1 MTGPSL
7 KRTTFRTSRLAEF
20 CSEKELVSQTGHD
33 VEDWPLVVLKELIDN
48 ALDACEEAGTA
59 SVIEVT
65 VTDCSIVIAD
75 NGPGIPSETIE
86 GMLDYTARVSSREAY
101 VSPTRG
107 AQGNA
112 LKTILAMAFA
122 IDGESGETVIEAH
135 RIAHCVTFSIDQ
147 IRREPKIT
155 HVQKAS
161 PVKTGTRISMRWPD
175 SACSYIGE
183 VRARF
188 LQIADD
194 FTWLNPH
201 LTLSVDW
208 NGKRCVGCRASDPA
222 WAKWRP
228 SDPTSPHWYDTARL
242 ERLIGAYV
250 AYEQERGLTPRTVRE
265 FVSEFRGLSGTAKQ
279 KIVLDAVGAS
289 RTSLA
294 KFFGNSDRVN
304 SGAIA
309 KLLGAMQKHSQPIKP
324 NDLGVIGKDHLR
336 AKFEAAGVAPE
347 SFDYKKADLEHDGV
361 PYLIEFAFG
370 YCPKGQ
376 DVRRIITG
384 VNWSVSVGSNPFRS
398 LGTAG
403 ESLDTILAKQRAGQD
418 EPIVTVL
425 HLACPRVEYLDRGKS
440 SIVVPGGRTW

>member
-161 PVKTGTRISMRWPD
+161 PV
-175 SACSYIGE
+175 
-183 VRARF
+183 
-188 LQIADD
+188 
-194 FTWLNPH
+194 
-201 LTLSVDW
+201 
-208 NGKRCVGCRASDPA
+208 
-222 WAKWRP
+222 
-228 SDPTSPHWYDTARL
+228 
-242 ERLIGAYV
+242 
-250 AYEQERGLTPRTVRE
+250 
-265 FVSEFRGLSGTAKQ
+265 
-279 KIVLDAVGAS
+279 
-289 RTSLA
+289 
-294 KFFGNSDRVN
+294 
-304 SGAIA
+304 
-309 KLLGAMQKHSQPIKP
+309 
-324 NDLGVIGKDHLR
+324 
-336 AKFEAAGVAPE
+336 
-347 SFDYKKADLEHDGV
+347 
-361 PYLIEFAFG
+361 
-370 YCPKGQ
+370 
-376 DVRRIITG
+376 
-384 VNWSVSVGSNPFRS
+384 
-398 LGTAG
+398 
-403 ESLDTILAKQRAGQD
+403 
-418 EPIVTVL
+418 
-425 HLACPRVEYLDRGKS
+425 
-440 SIVVPGGRTW
+440 